1 MAIEIDLPRFE
12 RLLARAL
19 DTLPRAFAELLD
31 NVAVVIEEEPSE
43 EDLRLVGLDPEED
56 DLLGLYHGVP
66 LDERGA
72 GYSSLPDRVVIYRL
86 PILWICDTEGDVVRE
101 VRDTLVHELGHHFGL
116 GDDDM
121 PY

>member
-1 MAIEIDLPRFE
+1 MIEVDLPRFE
-12 RLLARAL
+12 RLLSRAL
-19 DTLPRAFAELLD
+19 DTLPRAFADLLD
-31 NVAVVIEEEPSE
+31 NIAVVVEEEPNE

-66 LDERGA
+66 LDERGS

-86 PILWICDTEGDVVRE
+86 PILWICDTEEDVVRE

>member
-1 MAIEIDLPRFE
+1 MIEVDLPRFE
-12 RLLARAL
+12 YLLSRAL
-19 DTLPRAFAELLD
+19 DTLPPAFADLID
-31 NVAVVIEEEPSE
+31 NVAVVVEEEPSE

-66 LDERGA
+66 LDERGH

-86 PILWICDTEGDVVRE
+86 PVLWICNTEADVVRE

>member
-1 MAIEIDLPRFE
+1 MIDVSRRRFE

-19 DTLPRAFAELLD
+19 DTLPPRFADLLD
-31 NVAVVIEEEPSE
+31 NVVVVVEEEPTE
-43 EDLRLVGLDPEED
+43 EDMRLVGLDPEED

-66 LDERGA
+66 LEERGS
-72 GYSSLPDRVVIYRL
+72 GYSALPDRVVIYRL
-86 PILWICDTEGDVVRE
+86 PILWICDTEAEVVKE
-101 VRDTLVHELGHHFGL
+101 VRDTLVHELGHYFGL